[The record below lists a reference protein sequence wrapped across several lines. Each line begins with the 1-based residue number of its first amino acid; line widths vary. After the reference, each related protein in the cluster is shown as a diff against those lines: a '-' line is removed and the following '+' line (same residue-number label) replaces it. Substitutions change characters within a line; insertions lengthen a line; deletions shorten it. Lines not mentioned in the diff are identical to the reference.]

1 MDKSK
6 SFEIWTILLQN
17 TSSLSGGIIKST
29 PSVKKKSN
37 YKNERTNAYL
47 DSFLEV
53 DFFFIEGEI
62 IDINTGLFREL
73 KISRSISTSDMW
85 SVRH

>member
-53 DFFFIEGEI
+53 DFF
-62 IDINTGLFREL
+62 L
-73 KISRSISTSDMW
+73 
-85 SVRH
+85 